1 MTIGQLI
8 GISFLMFMVLW
19 GFIIAA
25 GILFIA
31 WDLIRDWDAR
41 RRIRKLIAAEGLPD
55 PNYVADP
62 RGRAA

>member
-41 RRIRKLIAAEGLPD
+41 RRIRKLIASENLPD

-62 RGRAA
+62 RGRTA